1 MTVLSCCSA
10 SVMQRQEKKKIA
22 RTECSI
28 VTVKGVSED
37 LGQEHVG
44 SSRKKKKSLEELE
57 AGGGGGGATDVFLLS
72 EVGLDD
78 CAGG

>member
-22 RTECSI
+22 RTECSV

-37 LGQEHVG
+37 LGQEHVA
-44 SSRKKKKSLEELE
+44 SSRKKKKKVWRSWKRVGE
-57 AGGGGGGATDVFLLS
+57 AEGLLTS
-72 EVGLDD
+72 FF
-78 CAGG
+78 

>member
-1 MTVLSCCSA
+1 M
-10 SVMQRQEKKKIA
+10 
-22 RTECSI
+22 
-28 VTVKGVSED
+28 TVKGVSED

-44 SSRKKKKSLEELE
+44 SSRRKKKKKSLEELE
-57 AGGGGGGATDVFLLS
+57 AGGEGGGATDVFLLS

>member
-1 MTVLSCCSA
+1 M
-10 SVMQRQEKKKIA
+10 
-22 RTECSI
+22 
-28 VTVKGVSED
+28 TVKGVSED

-44 SSRKKKKSLEELE
+44 SSRKKKKKSLEELE
-57 AGGGGGGATDVFLLS
+57 VGGEGGGATDVFLLS